1 MKETILGQLGAR
13 LARED
18 LAGTA
23 DWVSRME
30 HDKGSQRITDNLLM
44 QWVSKDAA
52 AASEWVEIGRF
63 AEAFLCDETTY
74 RSLVFD

>member
-1 MKETILGQLGAR
+1 MRETILGQLGAR

-18 LAGTA
+18 LSGTA

-44 QWVSKDAA
+44 QWVPQDAA
-52 AASEWVEIGRF
+52 GAAIGLR
-63 AEAFLCDETTY
+63 AWRIR
-74 RSLVFD
+74 RSVPMR

>member
-30 HDKGSQRITDNLLM
+30 HDKGSQRITDNLLT
-44 QWVSKDAA
+44 QWVSKDAPQRRNG
-52 AASEWVEIGRF
+52 S
-63 AEAFLCDETTY
+63 
-74 RSLVFD
+74 